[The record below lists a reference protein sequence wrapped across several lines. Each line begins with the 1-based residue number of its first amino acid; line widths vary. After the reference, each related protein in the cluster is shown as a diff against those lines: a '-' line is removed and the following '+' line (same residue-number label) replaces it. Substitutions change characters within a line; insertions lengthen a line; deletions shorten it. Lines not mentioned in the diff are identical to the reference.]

1 MSNHI
6 LSRTVVVLVATLALG
21 QGQAWAWKGLFDRT
35 LTDRAV
41 LAFQEGK
48 YSRVRDLLGTNET
61 ADDPRAWYVLGRMY
75 QEGLGGYE
83 LDLQRAEKLYRAA
96 AEVGHV
102 DSMLALADL
111 FARGAGVRPNAAVA
125 RVWYERAAKAGNVS
139 AMLLL
144 ANDYAG
150 SNGAAPDYERARV
163 WYEQAA
169 AAGSSEAMSA
179 LGGLYR
185 NGLGVEVSFVDAV
198 MWYRL
203 AMRHGNQDAVA
214 AEALLVRF
222 LSPAEQAETGRRLA
236 EWEGLTGWKPEADT
250 AGSKP

>member
-1 MSNHI
+1 MTQHI
-6 LSRTVVVLVATLALG
+6 FRRALVVLVTALALG
-21 QGQAWAWKGLFDRT
+21 QGQAWAWKSLFDRS

-41 LAFQEGK
+41 MAFQEAN
-48 YSRVRDLLGTNET
+48 YARVRDLLGTDET

-83 LDLQRAEKLYRAA
+83 LDLKRAEKLYRAA
-96 AEVGHV
+96 AEAGHV

-125 RVWYERAAKAGNVS
+125 RVWYERAAMAGNVP
-139 AMLLL
+139 AMVLL

-150 SNGAAPDYERARV
+150 SGGAAPDYERARV

-169 AAGSSEAMSA
+169 AAGSSVAMKA
-179 LGGLYR
+179 LGGLYH
-185 NGLGVEVSFVDAV
+185 NGLGVDASVVDAM

-203 AMRHGNQDAVA
+203 AARNGSQDAVA
-214 AEALLVRF
+214 AEALAARV
-222 LSPAEQAETGRRLA
+222 LSPAELAEADRRLA
-236 EWEGLTGWKPEADT
+236 EWESLTGWAPAPVAVAGKP
-250 AGSKP
+250 